1 MKFLSILIIL
11 LCVDTFSQNNFT
23 TEWESPVV
31 NRVGLTQSESSNN
44 IPEIVLFEPPMMKIY
59 DGATK
64 SLKYQYNNSDEGYFQ
79 WGVDLYNQNTFDA
92 DHDGINEI
100 IVTKNITSGTSTFK
114 VLNGATGSV
123 MYQESGNVIYSNT
136 FIIDVDG
143 DNYLELVLT
152 SYVYPNSTQW
162 KMKIIST
169 TATPIS
175 VEPNSKVSTEYKLGQ
190 NYPNPFNPAT
200 TVEYSVSKE
209 ADVSLNIFNELGQLV
224 KNVSEGNKKAG
235 DYKIQLDCTDF
246 ASGVYFYQLVV
257 DGSPE
262 AKKMVLVK

>member
-1 MKFLSILIIL
+1 MKLTFLILIVFCSGI
-11 LCVDTFSQNNFT
+11 FAQNNFT

-64 SLKYQYNNSDEGYFQ
+64 SLKYQYNNPDEGYFQ

-100 IVTKNITSGTSTFK
+100 IVTKSVTSGTSTFK
-114 VLNGATGSV
+114 VLNGATGNV

-136 FIIDVDG
+136 YIIDVDG

-152 SYVYPNSTQW
+152 SYVYPYSTQW
-162 KMKIIST
+162 TMKIIST
-169 TATPIS
+169 TANPIA
-175 VEPNSKVSTEYKLGQ
+175 VEPNSKVSSEYKLRQ
-190 NYPNPFNPAT
+190 NYPNPFNPLT
-200 TVEYSVSKE
+200 TIEYSVSKE
-209 ADVSLNIFNELGQLV
+209 AEVILNIYNELGQLV
-224 KNVSEGNKKAG
+224 KNISEGNKKTG